1 MTGRELIDQVCL
13 LGARTTDEFEQD
25 FQAEHIYSSINR
37 AISEVNRLFPVEKV
51 VQLLHYP
58 RRPAVYIKGITV
70 HKGGEDTVF
79 YASDIKSL
87 AFAVS
92 GTGKAIL
99 TGHGAVDDYE
109 FDWKDK
115 MQLTVMRAIV
125 DEVISEYDGGELTL
139 RFTDA
144 SEFEKFNYMISD
156 VSFYSEL
163 DGDAAGDVDI
173 YSPWVAY
180 DLGSSGKHQAAG
192 FLGFS
197 SLPVRFRNVDLNAST
212 DYNIDGSKVYLPR
225 HKEGV
230 YEVRYY
236 KAPAKVDADNLGL
249 ELDADFRVHD
259 LIALRAAYYIYAVL
273 DTEAAKVCDSE
284 YQKLLAIVMST
295 MPKIRTPRH
304 FRDVRGW

>member
-13 LGARTTDEFEQD
+13 LGARTTEEFEQD
-25 FQAEHIYSSINR
+25 FQTEHIYSSINR
-37 AISEVNRLFPVEKV
+37 AINEVGRLFPVEKA

-70 HKGGEDTVF
+70 HKGGEDTVLN
-79 YASDIKSL
+79 ASDIKSL

-92 GTGKAIL
+92 GTGRAIL
-99 TGHGAVDDYE
+99 TGHGSAASYTFQWE
-109 FDWKDK
+109 DK

-125 DEVISEYDGGELTL
+125 DEVLLGYDGGELTL

-144 SEFEKFNYMISD
+144 SETKKYSYMISD

-163 DGDAAGDVDI
+163 DGDMAEDVDI

-180 DLGSSGKHQAAG
+180 DFGDGKHKVG
-192 FLGFS
+192 DFLDFA
-197 SLPVRFRNVDLNAST
+197 SLPVRFRNADLNAPT
-212 DYNIDGSKVYLPR
+212 DYYIDGKTVYLPR
-225 HKEGV
+225 NKEGV

-236 KAPAKVDADNLGL
+236 KAQGKIDADNLDF
-249 ELDADFRVHD
+249 EIDSDFRVHD

-273 DTEAAKVCDSE
+273 DPEAAKVCDTE